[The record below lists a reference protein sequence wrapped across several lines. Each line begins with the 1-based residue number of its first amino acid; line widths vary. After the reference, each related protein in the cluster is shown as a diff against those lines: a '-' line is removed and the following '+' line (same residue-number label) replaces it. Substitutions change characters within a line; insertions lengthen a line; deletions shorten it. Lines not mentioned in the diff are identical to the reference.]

1 MNIHEYQAKRLLKGY
16 GIRVLD
22 GYLIEDPKEGEQIAR
37 RIQSDIAVVKAQV
50 HTGGRGKAGGVKV
63 VRTLDDAVD
72 AIERMIGMR
81 LVTHQ
86 TGKEGVLVR
95 KVYIE
100 EGCAI
105 KKEYY
110 LSLILDRNCGKAT
123 FIASQEGGMDIEE
136 VAAKT
141 PERLLTV
148 GIEPAVGLADFQI
161 RDMIH
166 FMEIPEEAREDM
178 KNTIKGIYRC
188 YFEKDC
194 NLIEINP
201 LVLTEENQLVA
212 LDAKMSFD
220 DNALYR
226 HPEIS
231 ALRDIH
237 EEDPKEVEASKYDL
251 SYVALEGSV
260 ACLVNGAG
268 LAMATMDSIHDAGGT
283 PANFLDVGGS
293 ASEENIIHAFRI
305 IMSDSKVKGIFVNI
319 FGGIMKCDT
328 IARGIVRAAEGVGA
342 HIPVVVRLEGTNEKE
357 GKEILAQSGLEIYTA
372 DGMAEGAQMIIK
384 LTAEGGKQ
392 NEHLGE

>member
-1 MNIHEYQAKRLLKGY
+1 MNIHEYQAKGLLKEY
-16 GIRVLD
+16 GVRILE
-22 GYLIEDPKEGEQIAR
+22 GYLVERLEDSESAAR
-37 RIQSDIAVVKAQV
+37 RIQSDAAVVKAQV

-63 VRTLDDAVD
+63 VRTLADAIDAV
-72 AIERMIGMR
+72 EHMLGMR

-100 EGCAI
+100 EGCEI

-110 LSLILDRNCGKAT
+110 LSLILDRTCGKAT

-141 PERLLTV
+141 PEKILRV
-148 GIEPAVGLADFQI
+148 DIEPAVGLADFQI

-166 FMEIPEEAREDM
+166 FLEIPAEAQEDM
-178 KNTIKGIYRC
+178 KNVLKGIYRC

-201 LVLTEENQLVA
+201 LVLTEENQMVA

-226 HPEIS
+226 HAEILI
-231 ALRDIH
+231 LRDIH
-237 EEDPKEVEASKYDL
+237 EEDPKEVEASKYEL
-251 SYVALEGSV
+251 SYVALEGTI

-293 ASEENIIHAFRI
+293 ASEENIIQAFRI

-328 IARGIVRAAEGVGA
+328 IARGIVQAAEGIGA
-342 HIPVVVRLEGTNEKE
+342 HFPVVVRLEGTNEKD
-357 GKEILAQSGLEIYTA
+357 GKELLAKSGLKIYTA
-372 DGMAEGAQMIIK
+372 GSMAEGAQMIVK
-384 LTAEGGKQ
+384 LTTEGGK
-392 NEHLGE
+392 

>member
-1 MNIHEYQAKRLLKGY
+1 MNIHEYQAKELLKEY
-16 GIRVLD
+16 GIRILD
-22 GYLIEDPKEGEQIAR
+22 GYLIENAEDSERTAR
-37 RIQSDIAVVKAQV
+37 RIQSDVAVVKAQV

-63 VRTLDDAVD
+63 VGTLTEAMDAVK
-72 AIERMIGMR
+72 AMMGMR

-86 TGKEGVLVR
+86 TGKDGIIVR

-110 LSLILDRNCGKAT
+110 LSLILDRACGKAT

-136 VAAKT
+136 VAVQS
-141 PERLLTV
+141 PEKILTV
-148 GIEPAVGLADFQI
+148 AIEPAVGLADFQI
-161 RDMIH
+161 RDIIH
-166 FMEIPEEAREDM
+166 FLELPGEAQEDM
-178 KNTIKGIYRC
+178 RNTVKGIYRC

-201 LVLTEENQLVA
+201 LVLTEENQMVA

-251 SYVALEGSV
+251 SYVALEGSI

-293 ASEENIIHAFRI
+293 ATEENILNAFHI
-305 IMSDSKVKGIFVNI
+305 ILSDSKVKGIFVNI

-328 IARGIVRAAEGVGA
+328 IARGIVQAAEGIGA
-342 HIPVVVRLEGTNEKE
+342 HIPVVVRLEGTNEYE
-357 GKEILAQSGLEIYTA
+357 GKEILASSGLEIYTA
-372 DGMAEGAQMIIK
+372 GSMTEGAQRIAR
-384 LTAEGGKQ
+384 LTAEGGR
-392 NEHLGE
+392 